1 MIIKAIRRPNAMQSG
16 DPLDNPQI
24 SSQKI
29 AVMSIEKHIA

>member
-1 MIIKAIRRPNAMQSG
+1 MQSG

-29 AVMSIEKHIA
+29 AVMSIEKHIAKKKTFDMC